1 MFCTEKHQSP
11 SWLIYALGGGMG
23 HFTRALALAR
33 RAAQTGT
40 PCVLLTNSALA
51 AEVNTAAL
59 IPQGVSIVAIDP
71 RADRDAVAL
80 RVAQEVSKQT
90 WACVLVDTFPRGL
103 AGELP
108 PILSGMSNPCIWIH
122 RFLCDAYAGRPEV
135 LKAAQSFDHIIVP
148 GETAPLENL
157 SNATRTAPWLL
168 LDSDELWAPAQARSA
183 LDIPDDSVPSV
194 VIVGCGTA
202 PEIQEAETLAS
213 TMGKAC
219 GKQAHIRFVVPSKT
233 WPLLR
238 LLPGVNLLVGQA
250 GYNTVQEARATGTT
264 LIARPRTRLYDR
276 QHGRMSD
283 TEHCFGSDAEG
294 VSLVQSLLQGS
305 QASQPCHY
313 ENGVHQ
319 ALRVIRAV
327 IATSAP

>member
-1 MFCTEKHQSP
+1 
-11 SWLIYALGGGMG
+11 MG

-40 PCVLLTNSALA
+40 SCVLLTNSALA
-51 AEVNTAAL
+51 EEVNTAAL

-71 RADRDAVAL
+71 AADRDAVAL

-90 WACVLVDTFPRGL
+90 WACALVDTFPRGL

-108 PILSGMSNPCIWIH
+108 PILSGLSIPCILIH
-122 RFLCDAYAGRPEV
+122 RFLCDAYADRPEV

-157 SNATRTAPWLL
+157 SHATRTAPWLL
-168 LDSDELWAPAQARSA
+168 LDADELWGPTQARSE
-183 LDIPDDSVPSV
+183 LDIPDDGVPSV
-194 VIVGCGTA
+194 VVVGCGTA
-202 PEIQEAETLAS
+202 PEIQQAEKLAS
-213 TMGKAC
+213 TMSEAC
-219 GKQAHIRFVVPSKT
+219 GEQAQAHAHVRFVVPSKT

-238 LLPGVNLLVGQA
+238 LLPGVDLLVGQA

-276 QHGRMSD
+276 QHGRLSD
-283 TEHCFGSDAEG
+283 AEHCFGSDAEG
-294 VSLVQSLLQGS
+294 ISLVQTLLQS
-305 QASQPCHY
+305 SRASQPCRY

-319 ALRVIRAV
+319 ALRVIRAA
-327 IATSAP
+327 IA